1 MPTGYV
7 VAQVSEVIS
16 DGLEK
21 FEDIQAKIRPMVVI
35 ERQFEKAQQLALE
48 DMKKADNDL
57 NKIKQI
63 DSRIQVGN
71 TGRFNST
78 TSIPQIGKDNAF
90 IFTALNMKVGETS
103 EPVKGLR
110 GYFIIKLTE
119 KTPFD
124 STAFQAQ
131 IATLRN
137 SLYQEKKS
145 TALSTWIAEIKDKA
159 DIEDKRYMFYGY

>member
-1 MPTGYV
+1 M
-7 VAQVSEVIS
+7 IS

-21 FEDIQAKIRPMVVI
+21 FEDIQLKVRQLLVV
-35 ERQFEKAQQLALE
+35 ESQYEKAQQLALE
-48 DMKKADNDL
+48 DMKKAGDDL

-71 TGRFNST
+71 TGRFNALA
-78 TSIPQIGKDNAF
+78 SIPMIGKDNAF
-90 IFTALNMKVGETS
+90 IYNALSMKVGDTT
-103 EPVKGLR
+103 EPVRGLR
-110 GYFIIKLTE
+110 GYYIIHLME
-119 KTPFD
+119 RTPFD

-131 IATLRN
+131 LATLRN

-159 DIEDKRYMFYGY
+159 NIEDKRYMFYGY

>member
-1 MPTGYV
+1 
-7 VAQVSEVIS
+7 
-16 DGLEK
+16 
-21 FEDIQAKIRPMVVI
+21 
-35 ERQFEKAQQLALE
+35 
-48 DMKKADNDL
+48 MKKAGNDL
-57 NKIKQI
+57 NKLKQI

-90 IFTALNMKVGETS
+90 IFTALNMKVGEMS

-110 GYFIIKLTE
+110 GYFIIKLME

-131 IATLRN
+131 TR
-137 SLYQEKKS
+137 YTEK
-145 TALSTWIAEIKDKA
+145 
-159 DIEDKRYMFYGY
+159 

>member
-1 MPTGYV
+1 MFNQRFKQLV
-7 VAQVSEVIS
+7 LVER
-16 DGLEK
+16 K
-21 FEDIQAKIRPMVVI
+21 FEKS
-35 ERQFEKAQQLALE
+35 QQLALE

-71 TGRFNST
+71 TGRFNSVA
-78 TSIPQIGKDNAF
+78 SIPQIGKDNAF
-90 IFTALNMKVGETS
+90 IFTALSMKVGDTS

-110 GYFIIKLTE
+110 GYYIIHLLE

-124 STAFQAQ
+124 STAFQGQ
-131 IATLRN
+131 IATLRS

-145 TALSTWIAEIKDKA
+145 AALSTWITEIKDKA